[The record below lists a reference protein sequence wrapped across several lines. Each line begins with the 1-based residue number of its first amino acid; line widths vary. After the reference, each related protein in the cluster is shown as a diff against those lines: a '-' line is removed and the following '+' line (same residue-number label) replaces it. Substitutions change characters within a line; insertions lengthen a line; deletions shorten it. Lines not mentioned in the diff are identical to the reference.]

1 MTDTLILLPERHRHL
16 IRSTMKHLLHE
27 REGDL
32 DFCNDMITMHWNCS
46 NKDKPESARAFK
58 NLNHY
63 KDYKRKLR
71 KELTTIRSILQVMK

>member
-1 MTDTLILLPERHRHL
+1 MTDTLLLLPERHRNL
-16 IRSTMKHLLHE
+16 IRSVMKTRLHE

-32 DFCNDMITMHWNCS
+32 DFCKDMISMHWNNA
-46 NKDKPESARAFK
+46 NKDVPESKNAFK
-58 NLNHY
+58 YLNHY

>member
-1 MTDTLILLPERHRHL
+1 
-16 IRSTMKHLLHE
+16 MKNLLHE
-27 REGDL
+27 READL
-32 DFCNDMITMHWNCS
+32 AFCNDMITMHWNCS

-58 NLNHY
+58 FLNHY